1 MNESVLPV
9 DGVFVQVGLEPCTE
23 WLVGTLDRNMRGE
36 IIVSGRG
43 ETSLPGVFAAGDA
56 TTAPYKQISVA
67 AGHGAAAAI
76 AAFEYVSRK

>member
-1 MNESVLPV
+1 
-9 DGVFVQVGLEPCTE
+9 
-23 WLVGTLDRNMRGE
+23 MRGE